1 MIKVKPFVLQIKVR
15 IRKEEMRR
23 AERRVFEVEVG
34 DWLEEMAAQHPDNM
48 YFQRAEGN
56 PMVIDDMAALIE
68 IREQQAVWRD
78 IEREEREER
87 RARVSDTLR
96 ELETEDRRGPE
107 RGERE
112 ERRPGMENGA
122 GGLERGATGMNGETK
137 REEEE
142 SDGELSEGM
151 AETDRQ
157 LARIEKVMRCNKCP
171 PCGCG
176 CHGEEGTRDC
186 THQRKDGGDY
196 RGNQT
201 EAKKEEG
208 GQKSGTRNG
217 QK

>member
-1 MIKVKPFVLQIKVR
+1 MWITGTASVDIGAWYLGWVR
-15 IRKEEMRR
+15 FEAGIVSTGV
-23 AERRVFEVEVG
+23 AECRGE
-34 DWLEEMAAQHPDNM
+34 D
-48 YFQRAEGN
+48 
-56 PMVIDDMAALIE
+56 
-68 IREQQAVWRD
+68 EQ
-78 IEREEREER
+78 REEES
-87 RARVSDTLR
+87 VSLSTFPSS
-96 ELETEDRRGPE
+96 E
-107 RGERE
+107 
-112 ERRPGMENGA
+112 
-122 GGLERGATGMNGETK
+122 